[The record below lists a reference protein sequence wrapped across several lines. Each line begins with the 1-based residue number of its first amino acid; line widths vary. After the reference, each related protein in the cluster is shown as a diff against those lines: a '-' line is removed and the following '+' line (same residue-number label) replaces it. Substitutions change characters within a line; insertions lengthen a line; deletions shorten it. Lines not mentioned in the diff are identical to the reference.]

1 MINYFQKQAGSAHV
15 VIIVVIVAAVLGA
28 LGYVFWQNFIN
39 KDTSEITN
47 DSKQTTTQSAET
59 PANPVEQPKD
69 STEGYLV
76 LEDWGIKFK
85 LPEDSGEIRYYKEN
99 VTNDNGSFD
108 YYSFSTK
115 RVEELGEQCSADS
128 EKGQIHLAS
137 VSRFEAKRD
146 QVANSDLQEEV
157 QSMSFV
163 LNTLQR

>member
-1 MINYFQKQAGSAHV
+1 MIKYFQKQAGSAHV

-47 DSKQTTTQSAET
+47 DSKQTTTQSGET

-115 RVEELGEQCSADS
+115 RVEKLGEQSCDCF
-128 EKGQIHLAS
+128 
-137 VSRFEAKRD
+137 FEL
-146 QVANSDLQEEV
+146 V
-157 QSMSFV
+157 
-163 LNTLQR
+163 